1 VFHTVETLKI
11 LNRYMIPFTYL
22 IHCTVTDQYYYGS
35 RYGRRCHPSSL
46 WTSYFTSSKVV
57 KQLILEHGKD
67 AFTVSVRKTFDTPEE
82 ARRWESKFLNK
93 VKAAQ
98 SDKWLNQH
106 NADEKFYC
114 KGHHGNLG
122 KKHTKEHNENISK
135 GQRGIKR
142 NPFSEEHRKKL
153 SESRIGKPLSVETKQ
168 KLSNI
173 RRGRSKI
180 LKLVICPHC
189 GKSGKGGNMTRY
201 HFDKCY
207 TLLP

>member
-1 VFHTVETLKI
+1 
-11 LNRYMIPFTYL
+11 MIPFTYL
-22 IHCTVTDQYYYGS
+22 IHCTATDQYYYGS
-35 RYGRRCHPSSL
+35 RYGKRCHPSSL

-67 AFTVSVRKTFDTPEE
+67 AFKVSIRKTFKTAEE

-114 KGHHGNLG
+114 KGHHGN
-122 KKHTKEHNENISK
+122 K
-135 GQRGIKR
+135 
-142 NPFSEEHRKKL
+142 
-153 SESRIGKPLSVETKQ
+153 GKPLSEERKKKIGDAQRGQKRKPLAEETKQ
-168 KLSNI
+168 KISNSRI
-173 RRGRSKI
+173 GTSHSEDTKAKMSAVRRGVSKI
-180 LKLVICPHC
+180 LNLVTCPHC

-201 HFDKCY
+201 HFDKCS